1 MNLPILETP
10 TYELN
15 LISVDEPVKY
25 RPFLVKEEKI
35 LLTAM
40 EGEDPVE
47 IINAVKQIL
56 KNCTLEDI
64 DIEKLPT
71 FDMEHLF
78 LNIRS
83 KSVGE
88 SSDII
93 IECEKCNESI
103 PINISLSDINP
114 TIDENHTPQ
123 VKLNEKIT
131 IEMKY
136 PTMENLASYTQSDSS
151 TEQTFQMIEESIFAI
166 YDSENVYYMDDF
178 PESERET
185 FINSLTQEQ
194 FLSIAEFFN
203 TMPTLTKDISY
214 DCKDCNI
221 TNTITLSGLQ
231 SFFA

>member
-56 KNCTLEDI
+56 KNCTLADI
-64 DIEKLPT
+64 DVEMLPT

-88 SSDII
+88 TSDII

-136 PTMENLASYTQSDSS
+136 PTMENLSSYTQSNSS

-166 YDSENVYYMDDF
+166 YDNENVYYMDDF

>member
-1 MNLPILETP
+1 MKLVFYYIGNFLKIMNLPILETP

-56 KNCTLEDI
+56 KNCTLADI
-64 DIEKLPT
+64 DVEMLPT

-88 SSDII
+88 TSDII
-93 IECEKCNESI
+93 IECEKCNVF
-103 PINISLSDINP
+103 
-114 TIDENHTPQ
+114 HT
-123 VKLNEKIT
+123 N
-131 IEMKY
+131 Y
-136 PTMENLASYTQSDSS
+136 
-151 TEQTFQMIEESIFAI
+151 
-166 YDSENVYYMDDF
+166 
-178 PESERET
+178 
-185 FINSLTQEQ
+185 
-194 FLSIAEFFN
+194 
-203 TMPTLTKDISY
+203 
-214 DCKDCNI
+214 
-221 TNTITLSGLQ
+221 
-231 SFFA
+231 

>member
-56 KNCTLEDI
+56 KNCTLADI
-64 DIEKLPT
+64 DVEMLPT

-88 SSDII
+88 TSDII

-136 PTMENLASYTQSDSS
+136 PTMENLSSYTQSNSS

-166 YDSENVYYMDDF
+166 YEF
-178 PESERET
+178 
-185 FINSLTQEQ
+185 
-194 FLSIAEFFN
+194 FLSAV
-203 TMPTLTKDISY
+203 S
-214 DCKDCNI
+214 
-221 TNTITLSGLQ
+221 
-231 SFFA
+231 

>member
-56 KNCTLEDI
+56 KNCTLADI
-64 DIEKLPT
+64 DVEMLPT

-88 SSDII
+88 TSDII

-136 PTMENLASYTQSDSS
+136 PTMENLSSYTQSNSS

-166 YDSENVYYMDDF
+166 YDNENVYYMDDF

-214 DCKDCNI
+214 DCKDCDI

>member
-56 KNCTLEDI
+56 KNCTLADI
-64 DIEKLPT
+64 DVEMLPT

-88 SSDII
+88 TSDII

-136 PTMENLASYTQSDSS
+136 PTMENLSNYTQSDSS
-151 TEQTFQMIEESIFAI
+151 TEQTFQMIEKSIFAI
-166 YDSENVYYMDDF
+166 YDNENVYYMDDF

>member
-40 EGEDPVE
+40 ESEDPVE
-47 IINAVKQIL
+47 IMNAVKQIL
-56 KNCTLEDI
+56 KNCTLADI
-64 DIEKLPT
+64 DVEMLPT

-88 SSDII
+88 TSDII

-136 PTMENLASYTQSDSS
+136 PTMENLSSYTQSNSS

-166 YDSENVYYMDDF
+166 YDNENVYYMDDF

-214 DCKDCNI
+214 DCKDCDI

>member
-56 KNCTLEDI
+56 KNCTLADI
-64 DIEKLPT
+64 DVEMLPT

-88 SSDII
+88 TSDII

-136 PTMENLASYTQSDSS
+136 PTMENLSNYTQSDSS
-151 TEQTFQMIEESIFAI
+151 TEQTFQMIEKSIFAI
-166 YDSENVYYMDDF
+166 YDNENVYYM
-178 PESERET
+178 EKET

-194 FLSIAEFFN
+194 FLSIADFFN

>member
-56 KNCTLEDI
+56 KNCTLADI
-64 DIEKLPT
+64 DVEMLPT

-88 SSDII
+88 TSDII

-136 PTMENLASYTQSDSS
+136 PTMENLSNYTQSDSS
-151 TEQTFQMIEESIFAI
+151 TEQTFQMIEKSIFAI
-166 YDSENVYYMDDF
+166 YDNENVYYMDDF
-178 PESERET
+178 PESEKET

-194 FLSIAEFFN
+194 FLSIADFFN